1 LCSWAAAAAAAVAE
15 VSLIFPLLPLI
26 RLPAISLTGAEARD
40 TRPLPTLLPW
50 REQEAFLAVQGPR
63 REAYRQSLPAE
74 YPVRA
79 AEEAVQLQYQEQPN
93 PGPVRSLFPDPEAG
107 AEALLAQGPQVRAV
121 MAVQAIFDSRSS
133 KD

>member
-1 LCSWAAAAAAAVAE
+1 VAAAAAVAG
-15 VSLIFPLLPLI
+15 VSLIFPPLPLI
-26 RLPAISLTGAEARD
+26 RLPVISPTGVETRD
-40 TRPLPTLLPW
+40 TLPLPTPPPW
-50 REQEAFLAVQGPR
+50 REQEEFRGVQDPR

-79 AEEAVQLQYQEQPN
+79 AVEAVQLQYQERLNPEPVRLLF
-93 PGPVRSLFPDPEAG
+93 PGPEAAAG
-107 AEALLAQGPQVRAV
+107 ALLAQGPQVRAV